1 MTSRIATMAPPARK
15 ASPDPAAREALLAWF
30 RAEGAAYPW
39 RSPQPDPYV
48 VLVSEFMLQ
57 QTQAARVAEALPPFL
72 RRFPD
77 VRALARSSPAD
88 VIRAWQGLGYNR
100 RAVRLHGAA
109 RAIVDRHDGRVPS
122 NPVELRALPGVGP
135 YTAAAVASIAYG
147 VRVAAVDSN
156 VRRVVARALLGS
168 EPSDARHP
176 EIDAAASS
184 WLAPEDPGAW
194 NQAVMDLGRF
204 VCRPEPRCAVC
215 PVASGCRSVDG
226 RTAPEQSR
234 SHRTS
239 PRFEGSTRQARGR
252 VIERLRFVPSE
263 RVAEL
268 ALTLSRPDPEIREI
282 VGALERDGLV
292 ERVGRGRIRLPITP

>member
-1 MTSRIATMAPPARK
+1 MAPSPPEV
-15 ASPDPAAREALLAWF
+15 SPDAAGREALLAWF
-30 RAEGAAYPW
+30 RSEGPAYPW
-39 RSPQPDPYV
+39 RSPSPDPFV

-88 VIRAWQGLGYNR
+88 VIRAWRGLGYNR
-100 RAVRLHGAA
+100 RAVRLHEAA
-109 RAIVDRHDGRVPS
+109 RTIAERYDGQVPDE
-122 NPVELRALPGVGP
+122 PAELSSLPGIGP

-147 VRVAAVDSN
+147 APVAAVDTN

-204 VCRPEPRCAVC
+204 VCRPEPRCDVC
-215 PVASGCRSVDG
+215 PIAPGCRSVDG
-226 RTAPEQSR
+226 RTTPAQAR

-239 PRFEGSTRQARGR
+239 PRFEGSMRQVRGR
-252 VIERLRFVPSE
+252 VIERLRSVPSE

-292 ERVGRGRIRLPITP
+292 ERVGRGRIRLPRTP

>member
-1 MTSRIATMAPPARK
+1 MAPPAGK

-39 RSPQPDPYV
+39 RSPEPDPYV

-57 QTQAARVAEALPPFL
+57 QTQAARVAEALPGFL
-72 RRFPD
+72 LRFPD

-88 VIRAWQGLGYNR
+88 VIRAWRGLGYNR
-100 RAVRLHGAA
+100 RALRLHEAA
-109 RAIVDRHDGRVPS
+109 RTIVHRHGGWVPS
-122 NPVELRALPGVGP
+122 DPVELRGLPGVGP

-147 VRVAAVDSN
+147 APVAAVDTN

-168 EPSDARHP
+168 EPGEVHARQLA
-176 EIDAAASS
+176 AAASA
-184 WLAPEDPGAW
+184 WLAPDDPGAW

-204 VCRPEPRCAVC
+204 VCRPEPRCDVC
-215 PVASGCRSVDG
+215 PIASGCRSVD
-226 RTAPEQSR
+226 RRPAPAPAR
-234 SHRTS
+234 SGRTS
-239 PRFEGSTRQARGR
+239 PRFEGSMRQVRGR
-252 VIERLRFVPSE
+252 VIERLRSVPSE

-268 ALTLSRPDPEIREI
+268 ALTLSRPGSEIREI

-292 ERVGRGRIRLPITP
+292 EQVGRGRIRLPLTP